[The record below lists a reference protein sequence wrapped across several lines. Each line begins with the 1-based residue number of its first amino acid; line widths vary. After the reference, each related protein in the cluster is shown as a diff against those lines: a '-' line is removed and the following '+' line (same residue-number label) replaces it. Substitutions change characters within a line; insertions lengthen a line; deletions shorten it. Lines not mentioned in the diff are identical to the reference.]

1 MLALWLQRISV
12 RVQCL
17 DQSQQLSS
25 SMKKLPARPS
35 TLKIEMDLNNL
46 LHETASWLIL
56 FVIQISNAGPF
67 TQLSCKTAR
76 CSSLTN
82 DNDTNISTLWA
93 LNGGGSRLP
102 NLFVVKSKEIISSIL
117 FLLPTLIL
125 FLAKRWVFL
134 SETHHFDKKIYI
146 YFSKNNAWLWKI
158 SLIDLCTC
166 KGYMFSPFYYL
177 KCCISC
183 FDFISRIIWVY
194 ICFSVLF
201 SRTSVVYYN
210 VVQFCYIRLCRD
222 DCCSNRVSVE
232 EENEGGRNILMHPIF
247 HMLDPVGVKMYAFSM
262 ITFWC
267 TLVGAS

>member
-1 MLALWLQRISV
+1 MTWNRLIIALFPCSRLHLQLCWAWNIRAHKWALENGEHKSKFVVFYMIQTFLWFRASPIFTDLKYSSCPIMLALWLQRISV

-17 DQSQQLSS
+17 DRQSHQLSS

-67 TQLSCKTAR
+67 TQLSCKTAS
-76 CSSLTN
+76 CSSLTK

-134 SETHHFDKKIYI
+134 SETHHFDKKSI
-146 YFSKNNAWLWKI
+146 
-158 SLIDLCTC
+158 
-166 KGYMFSPFYYL
+166 
-177 KCCISC
+177 
-183 FDFISRIIWVY
+183 FISVKIM
-194 ICFSVLF
+194 
-201 SRTSVVYYN
+201 
-210 VVQFCYIRLCRD
+210 RD
-222 DCCSNRVSVE
+222 YE
-232 EENEGGRNILMHPIF
+232 KYH
-247 HMLDPVGVKMYAFSM
+247 
-262 ITFWC
+262 W
-267 TLVGAS
+267 